1 MTIYRSIKTLISKV
15 PNSNKSRS
23 FFTTNST
30 IIQSPFAPL
39 HYYYCYYPSSSSPP
53 PNRFLSKWI
62 FLNAPFQGPL
72 FLSSPPWKLLQSS
85 APLYLRGNA
94 IVLRKVEAFNLH
106 LLKSRVGSVYV
117 GQGVLPNRVDLVKED
132 VDDGGDKDG
141 ILESFVNLPNFI
153 SISRLVSGPLI
164 GWMITNEMY
173 SSAFVALA
181 IAGASDWLDGYV
193 ARKMSIDSVVGS
205 YLDPLADKVL
215 IGSVALAMVHMDL
228 LHPGL
233 VGLVVLRDV
242 ALVCG
247 AVYHRASSLGWKW
260 TSWYDFFNLDGTRP
274 EKVEPLFISKV
285 NTVFQLVL
293 VAAALIQPEFGTQET
308 LPYITYLSW
317 LVAGTTVASTAAYGA
332 KYTRNRPALLARKS

>member
-1 MTIYRSIKTLISKV
+1 MTIYRSIKTLISKI

-30 IIQSPFAPL
+30 IIQSPLAPL

-106 LLKSRVGSVYV
+106 LLKSRVGSVCV
-117 GQGVLPNRVDLVKED
+117 GQGVLSNRVDLVKEE

-164 GWMITNEMY
+164 GWYFSN
-173 SSAFVALA
+173 F
-181 IAGASDWLDGYV
+181 
-193 ARKMSIDSVVGS
+193 
-205 YLDPLADKVL
+205 
-215 IGSVALAMVHMDL
+215 
-228 LHPGL
+228 
-233 VGLVVLRDV
+233 
-242 ALVCG
+242 
-247 AVYHRASSLGWKW
+247 
-260 TSWYDFFNLDGTRP
+260 
-274 EKVEPLFISKV
+274 
-285 NTVFQLVL
+285 
-293 VAAALIQPEFGTQET
+293 
-308 LPYITYLSW
+308 
-317 LVAGTTVASTAAYGA
+317 
-332 KYTRNRPALLARKS
+332 